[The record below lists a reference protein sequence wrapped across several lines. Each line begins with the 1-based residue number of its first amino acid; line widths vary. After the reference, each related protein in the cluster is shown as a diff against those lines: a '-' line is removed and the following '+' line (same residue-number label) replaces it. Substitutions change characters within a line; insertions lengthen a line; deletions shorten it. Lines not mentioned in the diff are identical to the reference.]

1 MGRALEDGQNEGKN
15 PGPFLSGF
23 LPSLLLLMLPRQWA
37 GQGTGPACMEPA
49 EGRNKG
55 LAGLGDC
62 GWKEGH
68 QGSRSCFR
76 TTGAPSGGAQACS
89 LLLGPQLHSL
99 VPQLGLPSTGSR
111 GLICTNSVVT
121 IFERKTKQK
130 KQKQLLLAHVC
141 P

>member
-49 EGRNKG
+49 EGKNK
-55 LAGLGDC
+55 GLGDC

-68 QGSRSCFR
+68 QGNRSCFR

-89 LLLGPQLHSL
+89 LLLVPQLHSL
-99 VPQLGLPSTGSR
+99 VPQLGLPSIGSR
-111 GLICTNSVVT
+111 GLICTNSMVT

-130 KQKQLLLAHVC
+130 NRNSYYSHVC
-141 P
+141 VCP